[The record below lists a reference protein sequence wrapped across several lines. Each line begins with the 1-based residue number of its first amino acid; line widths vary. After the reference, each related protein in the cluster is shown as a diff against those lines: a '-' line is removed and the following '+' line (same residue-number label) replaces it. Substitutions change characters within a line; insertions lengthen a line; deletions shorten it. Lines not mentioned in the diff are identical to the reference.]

1 MEKVK
6 LHSNIFLL
14 VVFLFFP
21 FSSFLTRSRT
31 ITYNTQVNFLS
42 NGNRVFMFIVF
53 RSSVS
58 IDESKILLDILI
70 LADPCFPPN
79 CKIKLW
85 IREIERR
92 LIGALFQWYFV
103 SVCSTT
109 TYLNLTDT
117 PFVKRVLG
125 TICTRLIAWKCID
138 VVSNETN

>member
-31 ITYNTQVNFLS
+31 TTYNTQVNFLS
-42 NGNRVFMFIVF
+42 NGNRALC
-53 RSSVS
+53 RYSVS

>member
-31 ITYNTQVNFLS
+31 TTYNTQVNFLS
-42 NGNRVFMFIVF
+42 NGNRALC
-53 RSSVS
+53 RYSVS
-58 IDESKILLDILI
+58 IDESKIFDILI

-85 IREIERR
+85 IREIERHR

>member
-31 ITYNTQVNFLS
+31 TTYNTQVNFLS
-42 NGNRVFMFIVF
+42 NGNRALC
-53 RSSVS
+53 RYSVS

-138 VVSNETN
+138 VVSNESN

>member
-42 NGNRVFMFIVF
+42 NGNRVFMSIVF
-53 RSSVS
+53 RLMKARSSS
-58 IDESKILLDILI
+58 IFY
-70 LADPCFPPN
+70 LADPCFRPN

-85 IREIERR
+85 IREIERHR

>member
-42 NGNRVFMFIVF
+42 NGNRALC
-53 RSSVS
+53 RYSVS